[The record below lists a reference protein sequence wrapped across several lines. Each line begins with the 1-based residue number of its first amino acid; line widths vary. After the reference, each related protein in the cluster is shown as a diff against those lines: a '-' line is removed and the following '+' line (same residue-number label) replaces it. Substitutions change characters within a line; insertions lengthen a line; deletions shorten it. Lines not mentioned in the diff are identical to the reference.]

1 MSWEENV
8 HVLMHV
14 TQVIITLFIVY
25 RFVQNYREIKS
36 NFNLGLIVFS
46 IAMLMQII
54 ISWSMN
60 IFVHMVAEIFELI
73 ALLIFIDIIQK

>member
-1 MSWEENV
+1 MSLEENV
-8 HVLMHV
+8 HIVMHV
-14 TQVIITLFIVY
+14 TQVIITLLIIY

-60 IFVHMVAEIFELI
+60 LFVHMIAEIFQLI
-73 ALLIFIDIIQK
+73 ALLIFIGIIQK